1 MSMFG
6 ELRKK
11 RAAERLVVSSNRTPK
26 EQLKRLDTMFGVG
39 QGARKEREKLAKKI
53 RDRDTKTDVPKEE
66 KAE

>member
-11 RAAERLVVSSNRTPK
+11 RAAERLVVSSNRTPE

>member
-11 RAAERLVVSSNRTPK
+11 RAAERLAVSSNRTPE

>member
-1 MSMFG
+1 MFG

-11 RAAERLVVSSNRTPK
+11 RAAERLVVSSNRTPE